1 MLIVNTHEAKSRLS
15 ELLQRVENGEDVLI
29 ARAGRPVA
37 RLTPVAKQPRK
48 PGYLSQEFRL
58 PDNFDAGDEEIA
70 QWFERSEL
78 FPPTP

>member
-15 ELLQRVENGEDVLI
+15 ELLQRVEKGEDVLI

-37 RLTPVAKQPRK
+37 RLTPVARQGRK

-58 PDNFDAGDEEIA
+58 PDNFEAGDEEIA
-70 QWFERSEL
+70 RMFEESEL
-78 FPPTP
+78 FPSPR